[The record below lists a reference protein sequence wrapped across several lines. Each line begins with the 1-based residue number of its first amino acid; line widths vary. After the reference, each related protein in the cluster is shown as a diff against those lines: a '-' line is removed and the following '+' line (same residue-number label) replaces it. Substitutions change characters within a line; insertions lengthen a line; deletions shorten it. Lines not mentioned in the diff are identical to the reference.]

1 MNLVYLLRTKTKT
14 TRGCFELYCYVFLF
28 FLPKK
33 KYGFQWKF
41 CFCRI
46 KLKLCLSNWPVLI
59 LFWLGVFFT
68 LGKNHGFCRFEKK
81 RKVWLFSLSSACT
94 FSSKIR
100 KKKFMEADLVQ
111 KSYSWTSKSLLE
123 TICLLCA
130 FWTTLTRRSQTYAA
144 ASFFRRSNW
153 WPIVSVV
160 FVFRRQ

>member
-59 LFWLGVFFT
+59 LFWFGVFFT
-68 LGKNHGFCRFEKK
+68 LGKNHGFCRFEN
-81 RKVWLFSLSSACT
+81 
-94 FSSKIR
+94 
-100 KKKFMEADLVQ
+100 KKKGGTFFFEQRLYLFFKDKEK
-111 KSYSWTSKSLLE
+111 KSSWKQTCFRSHIHELQNRSWKQFAYFVPFGPHSRVEVKRMLQQASSDGAIGGPL
-123 TICLLCA
+123 CL
-130 FWTTLTRRSQTYAA
+130 
-144 ASFFRRSNW
+144 
-153 WPIVSVV
+153 
-160 FVFRRQ
+160 